1 MSRRNDLISELI
13 KLAPLVFEV
22 TLSADMGY
30 EISAI
35 THEGVIFAAPGM
47 LVEYSEL
54 QLSKML
60 SGRELGRFL
69 DSLEVTPYC
78 ELSLEDLLVL
88 KEEVSS

>member
-35 THEGVIFAAPGM
+35 TPEGVIFAAPGM

-60 SGRELGRFL
+60 TGRELGRFL

>member
-1 MSRRNDLISELI
+1 MSQKNEVITELI

-35 THEGVIFAAPGM
+35 THKGAIFPVPGM
-47 LVEYSEL
+47 LADYSEL
-54 QLSKML
+54 QLSEML
-60 SGRELGRFL
+60 SGRELGPFL
-69 DSLEVTPYC
+69 DSLEATPYC
-78 ELSLEDLLVL
+78 DLSLEELLVL

>member
-78 ELSLEDLLVL
+78 ELSLEDLLL
-88 KEEVSS
+88 

>member
-1 MSRRNDLISELI
+1 MSQKNDLISELI

-35 THEGVIFAAPGM
+35 THEGVIVAAPGM

>member
-60 SGRELGRFL
+60 TGRELGRFL

>member
-1 MSRRNDLISELI
+1 MSQKNDLISELI

>member
-30 EISAI
+30 EISPI

>member
-35 THEGVIFAAPGM
+35 TQEGVIFAAPGM